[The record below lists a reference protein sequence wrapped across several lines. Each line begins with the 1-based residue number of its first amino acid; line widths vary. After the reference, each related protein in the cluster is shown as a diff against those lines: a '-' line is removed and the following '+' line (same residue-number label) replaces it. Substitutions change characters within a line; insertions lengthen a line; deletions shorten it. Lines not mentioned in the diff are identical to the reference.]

1 MKKINVVVKKR
12 FLDKYAGIYRKPG
25 EKLTVDENRYR
36 EIKRAGDYVEIETA
50 KATPEIKK

>member
-25 EKLTVDENRYR
+25 EKLTVDENRFR
-36 EIKRAGDYVEIETA
+36 EIKRKGDYVEIETA